1 MGRGTLPSCKRKDIA
16 KAKMMPRILE
26 LQALTADNREDRT
39 MIRIVDIA
47 GAIDMSRV
55 ERNEAIYRE
64 NEAGSPDDNNNIRA
78 AGRLLHAIGVILL
91 VIVLAACLSLII
103 PKMAGYEGY
112 VVVSGSMEPNIPV
125 GSIVYSKEVDP
136 VTLRTGDVIVFI
148 DSTRGT
154 TPITHRIVEN
164 DTYTHTIITK
174 GDANEKPDIS
184 PITYDNVI
192 GKVTAHIPR
201 VGFTVAMFTTA
212 LGKLVAALI
221 LLEAWLLMEVGRR
234 LSKKDSKNSQSE
246 QS

>member
-1 MGRGTLPSCKRKDIA
+1 
-16 KAKMMPRILE
+16 
-26 LQALTADNREDRT
+26 

-64 NEAGSPDDNNNIRA
+64 NEAGSPDDNNNIRT

-91 VIVLAACLSLII
+91 VIVLAACLSLTI
-103 PKMAGYEGY
+103 PKLAGYEGY

-148 DSTRGT
+148 DDTRGT

-192 GKVTAHIPR
+192 GKVTTHIPR
-201 VGFTVAMFTTA
+201 VGFAIAMFTTM

-221 LLEAWLLMEVGRR
+221 LIEAWLLMEVGKR
-234 LSKKDSKNSQSE
+234 LSGKAPERSQSK